1 MIVRLIYTLLL
12 SLASP
17 LLLFGLYK
25 SKPNKPKFGS
35 RWKEHFG
42 VTPPLINAAENSNI
56 KPVWVHAVSVGESIA
71 ATPLIKKMLEQNPQ
85 QPIIVTTTTST
96 GAEQIA
102 KLASAHTMIEHRYM
116 PLDFTFAVKGFLKA
130 IQPSKMLIIETELW
144 PNTVN
149 AVNQAGIP
157 IYVVN
162 ARLSEKSFLNYA
174 KVQPLFN
181 QIEKCLTKV
190 LCQFDSDKERFAQ
203 LGVSKEKLV
212 TTGSI
217 KFDITISDQTIEQSK
232 ALREQ
237 LGVDR
242 PIWIAAS
249 THKGEDEQVLAAHAE
264 VLKQHPDALLI
275 LVPRHPERFDEVFDL
290 CKSLKF
296 TSTRRTSDETITVGA
311 SAAGTSSTEASAIKD
326 LATKTLSTETQVYL
340 GDTMG
345 EMLVLM
351 GAADVCFMG
360 GSLLGKKVGGHNVL
374 EPAALGIP
382 IITGPSYF
390 NFKEIVEAL
399 HDTHGIVICSK
410 SSIQARLLEIF
421 NEPATGKSMRNQALK
436 VVKHNQGSI
445 SNSIQLSDNQGS

>member
-12 SLASP
+12 SLASS

-42 VTPPLINAAENSNI
+42 VTPPLINAAENRNI
-56 KPVWVHAVSVGESIA
+56 KPIWVHAVSVGESIA

-96 GAEQIA
+96 GAEQVA

-232 ALREQ
+232 ALRKQ

-264 VLKQHPDALLI
+264 VLKQHPNALLI
-275 LVPRHPERFDEVFDL
+275 LVPRHPERFDEVFEL

-296 TSTRRTSDETITVGA
+296 TSTRRTSNEAFTA
-311 SAAGTSSTEASAIKD
+311 RTSSTEASAIKD
-326 LATKTLSTETQVYL
+326 RATKTLAAETQVYL

-360 GSLLGKKVGGHNVL
+360 GSLLGDKVGGHNVL
-374 EPAALGIP
+374 EPAALGVP
-382 IITGPSYF
+382 VITGPSYF
-390 NFKEIVEAL
+390 NFKEIVDPMINASAILISSKHPELSQNISLLNSSKETYSIIAENAL
-399 HDTHGIVICSK
+399 NIVK
-410 SSIQARLLEIF
+410 Q
-421 NEPATGKSMRNQALK
+421 
-436 VVKHNQGSI
+436 NQGSLTKTLTNI
-445 SNSIQLSDNQGS
+445 YGK